1 MALGLDL
8 PSSLGERDVT
18 EIVRKAV
25 ADRAATG

>member
-8 PSSLGERDVT
+8 PSSFGERDVT
-18 EIVRKAV
+18 EIVRKA